1 VIEER
6 VGRLAGADVRALRRI
21 KGGGYAAS
29 FRAVAELADGRT
41 VFVKA
46 GVEEVTSGFL
56 RDEQRVYAALSGPF
70 MPELVGMDDGD
81 PPLLVLE
88 DLSTGHWPPPWDDAS
103 VAAVRRTLDA
113 VAATPPP
120 EWLPPI
126 TRDAD
131 WLLLG
136 WAEIER
142 DPRPFLSLGVCSS
155 EWLERSLPTLREAA
169 ENAPIAGDALLH
181 IDVRSDNIC
190 VTSRGAVLVDWNH
203 AHRGNADLD
212 VACWL
217 PSLADECGLQPE
229 TILPDAGG
237 LASALA
243 GFFGS
248 RAGLPPPPTAPR
260 VREVQLSQLRTAL
273 PWAARA
279 LDLPP
284 IGSSRHDS

>member
-6 VGRLAGADVRALRRI
+6 VSRLARADVRALRPI

-46 GVEEVTSGFL
+46 GAEEVTSGFL
-56 RDEQRVYAALSGPF
+56 RDELRVYAELSGPF
-70 MPELVGMDDGD
+70 MPELVGMDDEE
-81 PPLLVLE
+81 PLVLE
-88 DLSTGHWPPPWDDAS
+88 DLSTGHWPPPWDEAS
-103 VAAVRRTLDA
+103 VAAVRRTLEA
-113 VAATPPP
+113 VAATRPPA
-120 EWLPPI
+120 WLPPI

-131 WLLLG
+131 WLLG
-136 WAEIER
+136 SWAEIER
-142 DPRPFLSLGVCSS
+142 DPRPFLSVAVCSPA
-155 EWLERSLPTLREAA
+155 WLERSLPTLREAA

-190 VTSRGAVLVDWNH
+190 LTSRGAVLVDWNH
-203 AHRGNADLD
+203 AHRGNPDLD

-217 PSLADECGLQPE
+217 PSLAAECGLRPE
-229 TILPDAGG
+229 TILPEAGG

-260 VREVQLSQLRTAL
+260 VRDVQLSQLRTAL
-273 PWAARA
+273 PWAARE

-284 IGSSRHDS
+284 LAAS